1 MNSKRLQRGLTGLI
15 VITMILGIAYLLG
28 WSSVLTVKKIEIT
41 GSDSQRVIVLQLEK
55 NNLALEN
62 EMKLA
67 RVDIRAI
74 KRVIGDLDWLAQT
87 QVDRNWFKRSINIE
101 VVEKVAVARAV
112 TSDQKVINFDQNGG
126 SFTPVSNKQVR
137 SSQKLPLISSDSN
150 SAADYAAVAKF
161 LQELPDESMALIADL
176 ISLSVG
182 ESGYISMKTQI
193 NNRMVNINWGE
204 PTLISQKSRALQAL
218 LLLPENK
225 SAKNFDLSLPDSPVT
240 S

>member
-1 MNSKRLQRGLTGLI
+1 
-15 VITMILGIAYLLG
+15 MILGIAYLLG
-28 WSSVLTVKKIEIT
+28 WSSALTVKKIEIT

-74 KRVIGDLDWLAQT
+74 KRVIGDLDWLVEA

-112 TSDQKVINFDQNGG
+112 TSNQNVINFDQNGG

-137 SSQKLPLISSDSN
+137 SSQKLPLISSNSN
-150 SAADYAAVAKF
+150 SAEDYAAVAKF

-176 ISLSVG
+176 IGLSVG

-204 PTLISQKSRALQAL
+204 PTLISQKSRTLQAL

>member
-1 MNSKRLQRGLTGLI
+1 LNSKRLQKGLISLI
-15 VITMILGIAYLLG
+15 VITIILGIAYLLG
-28 WSSVLTVKKIEIT
+28 WSSALTVKKIEIT
-41 GSDSQRVIVLQLEK
+41 GSDSQKVIVLQLEK
-55 NNLALEN
+55 NNLALVN

-74 KRVIGDLDWLAQT
+74 KRVIGDLDWLAQA
-87 QVDRNWFKRSINIE
+87 QVDRSWFKRSINIE

-150 SAADYAAVAKF
+150 SAEDYAAVAKF
-161 LQELPDESMALIADL
+161 LQELPDDSMALIADL
-176 ISLSVG
+176 IGLSVG

-204 PTLISQKSRALQAL
+204 PTLISQKSRTLQAL

>member
-1 MNSKRLQRGLTGLI
+1 MNSKRLQRGLTSLI

-41 GSDSQRVIVLQLEK
+41 GSDSQRVIVLELEK

-112 TSDQKVINFDQNGG
+112 MSDQKVINFDQNGG

-176 ISLSVG
+176 IGLSVG

>member
-1 MNSKRLQRGLTGLI
+1 
-15 VITMILGIAYLLG
+15 MILGIAYLLG
-28 WSSVLTVKKIEIT
+28 WSSALTVKKIEIT

-74 KRVIGDLDWLAQT
+74 KRVIGDLDWLVEA
-87 QVDRNWFKRSINIE
+87 QVDRNWFKRSIDIE

-150 SAADYAAVAKF
+150 SAEDYAAVAKF

-176 ISLSVG
+176 IGLSVG

-204 PTLISQKSRALQAL
+204 PTLISQKSRTLQAL

>member
-1 MNSKRLQRGLTGLI
+1 
-15 VITMILGIAYLLG
+15 MILGIAYLLG

-74 KRVIGDLDWLAQT
+74 KRVIGDLDWLVEA

-112 TSDQKVINFDQNGG
+112 TSNQNVINFDQNGG
-126 SFTPVSNKQVR
+126 SFTPVSNMQIR
-137 SSQKLPLISSDSN
+137 SSQKLPLISSNSN
-150 SAADYAAVAKF
+150 SAEDYAAVAKF

-176 ISLSVG
+176 IGLSVG

-204 PTLISQKSRALQAL
+204 PTLISQKSRTLQAL

>member
-1 MNSKRLQRGLTGLI
+1 
-15 VITMILGIAYLLG
+15 MILGFAYILG

>member
-1 MNSKRLQRGLTGLI
+1 
-15 VITMILGIAYLLG
+15 MILGIAYLLG

-176 ISLSVG
+176 IGLSVG

-225 SAKNFDLSLPDSPVT
+225 SAKNFDLSLPESPVT

>member
-1 MNSKRLQRGLTGLI
+1 LNSKRLQKGLISLI
-15 VITMILGIAYLLG
+15 VITIILGIAYLLG
-28 WSSVLTVKKIEIT
+28 WSSALTVKKIEIT
-41 GSDSQRVIVLQLEK
+41 GSDSQKVIVLQLEK
-55 NNLALEN
+55 NNLALVN

-74 KRVIGDLDWLAQT
+74 KRVIGDLDWLAQA
-87 QVDRNWFKRSINIE
+87 QVDRSWFKRSINIE

-150 SAADYAAVAKF
+150 SAEDYAAVAKF

-176 ISLSVG
+176 IGLSVG

-204 PTLISQKSRALQAL
+204 PTLISQKSRTLQAL

>member
-15 VITMILGIAYLLG
+15 VITMILGFAYILG

-176 ISLSVG
+176 IGLSVG

>member
-1 MNSKRLQRGLTGLI
+1 
-15 VITMILGIAYLLG
+15 MILGIAYLLG

>member
-1 MNSKRLQRGLTGLI
+1 
-15 VITMILGIAYLLG
+15 MILGFAYILG

-176 ISLSVG
+176 IGLSVG

>member
-1 MNSKRLQRGLTGLI
+1 MNSKRLQRGLTSLI

-41 GSDSQRVIVLQLEK
+41 GSDSQRVIVLELEK

-176 ISLSVG
+176 IGLSVG

>member
-1 MNSKRLQRGLTGLI
+1 
-15 VITMILGIAYLLG
+15 MILGIAYLLG

-176 ISLSVG
+176 IGLSVG

-193 NNRMVNINWGE
+193 GNRMVNINWGE

>member
-1 MNSKRLQRGLTGLI
+1 
-15 VITMILGIAYLLG
+15 MILGFAYILG

-101 VVEKVAVARAV
+101 VVEKIAVAKAV

>member
-1 MNSKRLQRGLTGLI
+1 MNSKRLQRGLTSLI

-176 ISLSVG
+176 IGLSVG

>member
-1 MNSKRLQRGLTGLI
+1 MNSKRLQKGLISLI
-15 VITMILGIAYLLG
+15 VITIILGIAYLLG
-28 WSSVLTVKKIEIT
+28 WSSALTVKKIEIT
-41 GSDSQRVIVLQLEK
+41 GSDSQKVIVLQLDK
-55 NNLALEN
+55 NNLALVN

-74 KRVIGDLDWLAQT
+74 KRVIGDLDWLAQA

-112 TSDQKVINFDQNGG
+112 TSNQKVINFDQNGG

-150 SAADYAAVAKF
+150 SAEDYAAVAKF
-161 LQELPDESMALIADL
+161 LQELPDESMPLIADL
-176 ISLSVG
+176 IGLSVG

-193 NNRMVNINWGE
+193 NNRIVNINWGE
-204 PTLISQKSRALQAL
+204 PTLISQKSRTLQAL